1 MTAMHFQNQ
10 EAEQIALEFI
20 SAISSRLESSVAA
33 TRLPLP
39 EDDQQRIEQLTDR
52 LVGLRQTVIGIN
64 EALQAILRL
73 AREDL

>member
-1 MTAMHFQNQ
+1 MRFQDA

-20 SAISSRLESSVAA
+20 GAISSRLESSVAA

-39 EDDQQRIEQLTDR
+39 EDEQERIEQLTDR

-73 AREDL
+73 AREDA

>member
-1 MTAMHFQNQ
+1 MHFQDA
-10 EAEQIALEFI
+10 EAEQVALEFI

-73 AREDL
+73 AREDV

>member
-1 MTAMHFQNQ
+1 MHFQDA
-10 EAEQIALEFI
+10 EAEQVALEFI

-73 AREDL
+73 AREDA

>member
-1 MTAMHFQNQ
+1 MRFQDA
-10 EAEQIALEFI
+10 EAEQVALEFI

-73 AREDL
+73 AREDA

>member
-1 MTAMHFQNQ
+1 MRFQDA

-39 EDDQQRIEQLTDR
+39 EDEQERIEQLTDR

-73 AREDL
+73 AREDV

>member
-1 MTAMHFQNQ
+1 MTAMHFQDA
-10 EAEQIALEFI
+10 EAEQVALEFI

-73 AREDL
+73 AREDA

>member
-1 MTAMHFQNQ
+1 MHFQDK
-10 EAEQIALEFI
+10 EAEQVALEFI

-39 EDDQQRIEQLTDR
+39 EDEQERIEQLTDR

-73 AREDL
+73 AREDV

>member
-1 MTAMHFQNQ
+1 MHFQDA
-10 EAEQIALEFI
+10 EAEQVALEFI

-39 EDDQQRIEQLTDR
+39 DDDQERIEQLTDR

-73 AREDL
+73 AREDV

>member
-1 MTAMHFQNQ
+1 MHFQDA

-20 SAISSRLESSVAA
+20 SAISTRLESSVAA

-39 EDDQQRIEQLTDR
+39 EDEQERIEQLTDR

-73 AREDL
+73 TREDA

>member
-1 MTAMHFQNQ
+1 VTAMHFQDA
-10 EAEQIALEFI
+10 EAEQVALEFI

-39 EDDQQRIEQLTDR
+39 DDDQERIEQLTDR

-73 AREDL
+73 AREDV

>member
-1 MTAMHFQNQ
+1 MRFQDA
-10 EAEQIALEFI
+10 EAEQVALEFI
-20 SAISSRLESSVAA
+20 GAISSRLQASVAA

-39 EDDQQRIEQLTDR
+39 EDEQERIEQLTDR

-73 AREDL
+73 AREDE

>member
-1 MTAMHFQNQ
+1 MRFQDA
-10 EAEQIALEFI
+10 EAEQVALEFI

-39 EDDQQRIEQLTDR
+39 EHDQQRIEQLTDR

-73 AREDL
+73 AREDV